1 VSGRSHPP
9 SLVRH
14 AERLVRDERLFGH
27 GDLVLCACSGGPDS
41 TALLHVLALLRGR
54 LGHTLIAHGV
64 DHGLRPGAAA
74 ELDMARAV
82 AGALGVPFAVTHV
95 DVAPGA
101 NLQSRA
107 RVARHEALGRAAAS
121 TGACVIATGHTADD
135 RAETLLLRLLRGAGP
150 RGLAVLPPRAR
161 GAVPASV
168 DLVRPLLR
176 ARRRD
181 VLAHLQ
187 RHSLPFA
194 QDPSNQDPRFT
205 RVRVRLELLPV
216 LEALSPTI
224 VDHLSALADMLA
236 SPHRHEGNEPPA
248 PPGPARSEESPRSED
263 LGPLETLGR
272 AQRLAVE
279 RARRL
284 GRPSVRLR
292 LPGGREVEVT
302 FPEGRIVLIEAG

>member
-1 VSGRSHPP
+1 
-9 SLVRH
+9 
-14 AERLVRDERLFGH
+14 
-27 GDLVLCACSGGPDS
+27 
-41 TALLHVLALLRGR
+41 
-54 LGHTLIAHGV
+54 
-64 DHGLRPGAAA
+64 
-74 ELDMARAV
+74 M
-82 AGALGVPFAVTHV
+82 THV
-95 DVAPGA
+95 EVAPGG
-101 NLQSRA
+101 NLQARA
-107 RVARHEALGRAAAS
+107 RKARHEALARAAAAA
-121 TGACVIATGHTADD
+121 GATVIATGHTADD

-161 GAVPASV
+161 GAVPTSV

-181 VLAHLQ
+181 VLAHLE
-187 RHSLPFA
+187 RHGLSFA

-205 RVRVRLELLPV
+205 RVRVRLELLPL
-216 LEALSPTI
+216 LEQLSPTI
-224 VDHLSALADMLA
+224 VEHLSALADMLA
-236 SPHRHEGNEPPA
+236 LPSGASA
-248 PPGPARSEESPRSED
+248 PPGPRSRPPPDAGTLEE
-263 LGPLETLGR
+263 LGR